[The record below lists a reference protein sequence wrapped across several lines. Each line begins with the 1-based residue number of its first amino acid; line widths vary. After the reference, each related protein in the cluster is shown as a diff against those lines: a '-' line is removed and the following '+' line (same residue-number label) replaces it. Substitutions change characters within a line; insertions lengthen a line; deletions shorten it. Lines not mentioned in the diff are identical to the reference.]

1 MFANIKEVHEMTAG
15 FVTMQQHPDC
25 CTNSAAACTSA
36 RLGIIVDT
44 AIAAVS
50 IFIVWLI
57 GFLLRL

>member
-1 MFANIKEVHEMTAG
+1 MTAG